1 MVLEL
6 IAEFK
11 AHPRHAQAVAF
22 SPDGDEVV
30 TTGMDALAQV
40 WSVPGFDLVRTFSGH
55 EKSVN
60 SAAIAPDGRRVMTG
74 STDRTAIVWDWES
87 GEQLVRLAGHRNTLA
102 ASSFSPSGD
111 LAVTASYD
119 GRIGFWCDGAETLEI
134 VVSHPRN
141 VTCVSFSPDGGELAT
156 SGIGNV
162 IKIWDVDSREVV
174 REIEAPGQAAT
185 GCLFLPEGQL
195 LYWTYEGHLAVLSP
209 EGYETVSSG
218 QMEGGR
224 GPNSA
229 ATVADTGLLMC
240 SIAGGVRLVDSD
252 TLETVAAANTG
263 IKGMY
268 GVASSADGSMVAA
281 VSADGRLRVW
291 SVTD

>member
-1 MVLEL
+1 MELEL

-40 WSVPGFDLVRTFSGH
+40 WSVPSFELVRTFSGH
-55 EKSVN
+55 DKSVN
-60 SAAIAPDGRRVMTG
+60 SAAIAPDGKRVMTG

-87 GEQLVRLAGHRNTLA
+87 GDQIVRLSGHRNALA
-102 ASSFSPSGD
+102 ASTFSPSGD

-119 GRIGFWCDGAETLEI
+119 GRIGFWSDGAETLEI

-141 VTCVSFSPDGGELAT
+141 VTCVSFSPDGGELTT

-185 GCLFLPEGQL
+185 GCLFMPGGQL
-195 LYWTYEGHLAVLSP
+195 LYWAYEGHLVVLSP

-218 QMEGGR
+218 QMEGG
-224 GPNSA
+224 GPNSV
-229 ATVADTGLLMC
+229 ATVDSTGLLMC
-240 SIAGGVRLVDSD
+240 SVAGGVRLVDSD
-252 TLETVAAANTG
+252 TLEMVAAAKTG

-291 SVTD
+291 SVTG

>member
-1 MVLEL
+1 MELEL

-22 SPDGDEVV
+22 APSGDEVV

-40 WSVPGFDLVRTFSGH
+40 WSVPSFDLARTFSGH

-60 SAAIAPDGRRVMTG
+60 SAAIAPDGKSVITG
-74 STDRTAIVWDWES
+74 STDRTAIVWDWET
-87 GEQLVRLAGHRNTLA
+87 GEQVARLSGHRNTLA
-102 ASSFSPSGD
+102 ASAFSPSGD

-119 GRIGFWCDGAETLEI
+119 GRIGFWTYGSETLEI

-141 VTCVSFSPDGGELAT
+141 VGCVSFSSSGAELAT
-156 SGIGNV
+156 SGIGNLV
-162 IKIWDVDSREVV
+162 KIWDVESRSVV

-185 GCLFLPEGQL
+185 GCLFMPGGQL
-195 LYWTYEGHLAVLSP
+195 LCWTYEGHLIVLSP
-209 EGYETVSSG
+209 GSYESVTSG
-218 QMEGGR
+218 QMEGG
-224 GPNSA
+224 GPNSV
-229 ATVADTGLLMC
+229 ATVPDTGLLMC
-240 SIAGGVRLVDSD
+240 SVAGGVRLLDSD
-252 TLETVAAANTG
+252 TLETVAVTETG

-268 GVASSADGSMVAA
+268 GVAASPDGLKVAA

-291 SVTD
+291 GIAT

>member
-1 MVLEL
+1 MELEL

-40 WSVPGFDLVRTFSGH
+40 WSVPSFDLVRTFSGH
-55 EKSVN
+55 DKSVN
-60 SAAIAPDGRRVMTG
+60 SAAIAPDGKRVMTG

-87 GEQLVRLAGHRNTLA
+87 GDQLVRLAGHRNTLA

-119 GRIGFWCDGAETLEI
+119 GRIGFWSDGADTLEI

-174 REIEAPGQAAT
+174 REIEALGQAAT
-185 GCLFLPEGQL
+185 GCLFMPGGQL
-195 LYWTYEGHLAVLSP
+195 LCWTYEGHLVVLSP

-218 QMEGGR
+218 QMEGG
-224 GPNSA
+224 GPNSV
-229 ATVADTGLLMC
+229 ATVASTGLLMC
-240 SIAGGVRLVDSD
+240 SVGGGVRLVDSD
-252 TLETVAAANTG
+252 TLETVAAAKTG

-291 SVTD
+291 SVTG